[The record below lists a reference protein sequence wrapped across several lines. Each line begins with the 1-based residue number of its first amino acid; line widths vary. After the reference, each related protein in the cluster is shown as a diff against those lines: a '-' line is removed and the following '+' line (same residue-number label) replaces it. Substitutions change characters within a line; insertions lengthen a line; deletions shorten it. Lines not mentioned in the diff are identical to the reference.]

1 MTWETHPVT
10 PDRFEDFADVVNRT
24 RRANHC
30 WCLSHRLRIPEIE
43 ELGGGSREQ
52 AMRRLCER
60 EHPPGVVTYR
70 DGEPVGW
77 CNLGPRTEITRLAGS
92 RLIRPVDDLPVWS
105 IVCVV
110 VRPGHRR
117 QGVTGPLVEG
127 AVAYAASH
135 GAPAVEAYPVDP
147 PGRMDLTM
155 AFVGTR
161 SMFDR
166 AGFRVVGTTDAVA
179 SGMPRLVM
187 RRDLPRASRRPGPRG
202 HGGWG
207 GSHGP
212 APAHASVVAAGRLD
226 PQDDAGLAAEHTGV
240 VAQHVQVTVV
250 VLAEAEHGDAGV
262 TQRADGV
269 VVTDPQATQGLREG
283 P

>member
-110 VRPGHRR
+110 VRAGTSPTGCDRTAGRR
-117 QGVTGPLVEG
+117 RGRLRGLARRPRRGGV
-127 AVAYAASH
+127 
-135 GAPAVEAYPVDP
+135 
-147 PGRMDLTM
+147 PGRP
-155 AFVGTR
+155 
-161 SMFDR
+161 S
-166 AGFRVVGTTDAVA
+166 
-179 SGMPRLVM
+179 
-187 RRDLPRASRRPGPRG
+187 
-202 HGGWG
+202 
-207 GSHGP
+207 
-212 APAHASVVAAGRLD
+212 
-226 PQDDAGLAAEHTGV
+226 
-240 VAQHVQVTVV
+240 
-250 VLAEAEHGDAGV
+250 
-262 TQRADGV
+262 RADG
-269 VVTDPQATQGLREG
+269 P
-283 P
+283 